1 MMTITS
7 QVMSHDFGQIVVN
20 RKKPSPQGTKKKE
33 GIFTIEHWRCT
44 MNFACSPRSIATSH
58 QSAEGADGCLCS
70 SGAFKTC
77 KTSKRLCYE
86 AECLC
91 VCAKLHW

>member
-1 MMTITS
+1 
-7 QVMSHDFGQIVVN
+7 
-20 RKKPSPQGTKKKE
+20 
-33 GIFTIEHWRCT
+33 
-44 MNFACSPRSIATSH
+44 MNFACSPGSIATSH

-91 VCAKLHW
+91 VREIALVKDAFARQSFLISLPSLNQCRSWQIA